1 MLKRLCEKT
10 GSEAMDGDVFP
21 QRVLAGS
28 IPSLPFP
35 S

>member
-1 MLKRLCEKT
+1 MLKGQCEET